1 MITEVENQKIMIQ
14 QDLLSEFK
22 NVVID
27 DDNINFGLTINS
39 VGYKNVLP
47 NETISKSNTIKNFK
61 YQYKKA
67 RVSDE
72 YKLIYITHGVGVV
85 CFDGQTEIEISKG
98 KILLIVP
105 NQKFTY
111 YLLPHTEWKEYFIRF
126 EADSTYST
134 LIRRFFPT
142 ADSIIDIGYNDELL
156 KLFHRAIDVV
166 QCGLKSS
173 QVYLSGMLFHVLG
186 LIISESKNKTLEKK
200 DIQKIEQA
208 KVIMSEHVLNNASL
222 QEIASQLN
230 MSYTLFR
237 RNFKK
242 YTGDAPAKYY
252 NDLKINKAKQLLTE
266 TTNSIKE
273 ISFILQ
279 FSSKEYFTTSFKK
292 ATGISPKEFRVRES
306 TKSQTTLTSEN
317 SLTNPTYILE

>member
-1 MITEVENQKIMIQ
+1 MIQ

-39 VGYKNVLP
+39 VGYKSVLP
-47 NETISKSNTIKNFK
+47 NESLTKSNKVKNFK

-72 YKLIYITHGVGVV
+72 YKLIYITQGVGVV
-85 CFDGQTEIEISKG
+85 CFDEQPEIEISKG
-98 KILLIVP
+98 KILLINP
-105 NQKFTY
+105 NQKLTY

-126 EADSTYST
+126 EADSYYSA
-134 LIRRFFPT
+134 LISKFFPT
-142 ADSIIDIGYNDELL
+142 EDSIIDIGFNDELL

-166 QCGLKSS
+166 QCGFKSS

-200 DIQKIEQA
+200 DLQKIEQA
-208 KVIMSEHVLNNASL
+208 KIIMAENVFNDASL
-222 QEIASQLN
+222 QDIASKLN

-252 NDLKINKAKQLLTE
+252 NDLKINKAKQLLME
-266 TTNSIKE
+266 TNNSIKE
-273 ISFILQ
+273 ISFLLQ

-292 ATGISPKEFRVRES
+292 ANGVSPKEYRQKELS
-306 TKSQTTLTSEN
+306 KSKISP
-317 SLTNPTYILE
+317 TNT